1 MSSMCFASSQYR
13 GSTHPEQ
20 WGGRRQVLPPKLH
33 SASQHQATITSSCLC
48 ELQWL
53 YLDGFCAAISKLQ
66 PKVIASSPSAI
77 LAYERFPRKDSTFRY
92 QGKAVFLPVLNSFFF
107 FFFYPLLNQRNAYE
121 MTQNQKAFYS
131 LQTPR
136 GIPRKGV
143 KDTALPRSRATPK
156 ESQQKERFRWFPLE
170 LPTFSSS

>member
-107 FFFYPLLNQRNAYE
+107 FFFLPPFKPKKCLWNDSKSKSLLWLTDTQRHPQE
-121 MTQNQKAFYS
+121 GCKRYS
-131 LQTPR
+131 PAKIQSNSQREPTE
-136 GIPRKGV
+136 RKI
-143 KDTALPRSRATPK
+143 
-156 ESQQKERFRWFPLE
+156 
-170 LPTFSSS
+170 